1 MKPELVVMRRL
12 APETTMQ
19 RLADGYTLHSFWEA
33 DDIPAFLDRAR
44 GARGLVTTGSIGAD
58 SALIEGLPNL
68 GIIANF
74 GVGVDKVDF
83 DAVDRRGIVV
93 TVTAGVLTDAVA
105 DLGLALWLAV
115 LRRVAEA
122 DRFVRAGRWPD
133 TAFGS
138 GRGARGRTAGIIG
151 LGQIGRAVAQRLTG
165 FGVVIAYTDLA
176 AVPDLPHRFV
186 ADPVQL
192 AAESD
197 FLIVCAAGGPG
208 TAGLVNEEVLTALGP
223 DGILVNLA
231 RGSIVDEPAL
241 IAALEAGRVAGA
253 GLDVFAAE
261 PNVPVALMAMDNV
274 VLMPHQASN
283 TVETRIAMGENVLA
297 NLAAHFAGEPV
308 PTPYRRA

>member
-1 MKPELVVMRRL
+1 MKPEIVVMRRL

-19 RLADGYTLHSFWEA
+19 RLADGYMLHSFWEA
-33 DDIPAFLDRAR
+33 DDIPAFLERAR

-58 SALIEGLPNL
+58 AALIEGLPNL
-68 GIIANF
+68 EVIANF

-83 DAVDRRGIVV
+83 DAVNRRGIVV

-105 DLGLALWLAV
+105 DLALALWLAV
-115 LRRVAEA
+115 LRRVPEA
-122 DRFVRAGRWPD
+122 DRFVRSGRWPD
-133 TAFGS
+133 SALGS
-138 GRGARGRTAGIIG
+138 GRGARGRTAGIVG
-151 LGQIGRAVAQRLTG
+151 LGQIGRAVAERLTG
-165 FGVVIAYTDLA
+165 FGVEIAYSDLA
-176 AVPDLPHRFV
+176 AVPDLPYRFV

-223 DGILVNLA
+223 DGILVNVA
-231 RGSIVDEPAL
+231 RGSIIDESAL
-241 IAALEAGRVAGA
+241 IAALEAGSISGA

-261 PNVPVALMAMDNV
+261 PNVPPELMAMDNV

-283 TVETRIAMGENVLA
+283 TLETRIAMGENVLD

-308 PTPYRRA
+308 PTPYRQT